1 MNCCFVT
8 HVSHLTR
15 CKIFSTWWDC
25 NCWNWIWMTAK
36 ESLFIIMCIQAF
48 LFSDQNHNSTAFY
61 DFGDDL
67 EDIPLGARPFYFDLG
82 SLMQADPRGK
92 RIEGYFSPSTTWSPF
107 FTFPL
112 YPKIRS
118 KGNGGQVNA
127 GSCSFSAILNS
138 KNFKIS
144 GLNKC
149 MIVWQ

>member
-1 MNCCFVT
+1 MWVT
-8 HVSHLTR
+8 WPDARYFPHGE
-15 CKIFSTWWDC
+15 
-25 NCWNWIWMTAK
+25 TATAETGFEWPRK
-36 ESLFIIMCIQAF
+36 NLCLLSCAF
-48 LFSDQNHNSTAFY
+48 KLSFFSDQNGDSTAFY
-61 DFGDDL
+61 GLWVDVDNL
-67 EDIPLGARPFYFDLG
+67 PLGTLTLHFDLG

-138 KNFKIS
+138 KNLKIS
-144 GLNKC
+144 GLNEC

>member
-25 NCWNWIWMTAK
+25 NCWDWIWMTAK
-36 ESLFIIMCIQAF
+36 KSLFIIMCIQAF
-48 LFSDQNHNSTAFY
+48 LFSDQNRTTFY
-61 DFGDDL
+61 GFGDYLDDL
-67 EDIPLGARPFYFDLG
+67 PLGSLALDFVLG
-82 SLMQADPRGK
+82 SLMHADPRGN
-92 RIEGYFSPSTTWSPF
+92 RMEGYFSPSTTWSPF
-107 FTFPL
+107 LTFPL

-127 GSCSFSAILNS
+127 GSCSFSAILNF
-138 KNFKIS
+138 KNVNIL
-144 GLNKC
+144 GLNEC